1 VSALRCRPDTITG
14 RYSAAHQTRPYRK
27 GLHLEWGAFSR
38 IDILDRS
45 QTKLPRH
52 GRQIVFA
59 VQGCHSGFPRDAKG
73 TGFARHASCHHL
85 DRSIQA
91 RHTAS
96 LDANGMREIL
106 LAEKRRAL
114 SSRDEVLQTPRCLAI
129 LRSPRHPHGER
140 RARRFSGIGW
150 VQAPSGTE
158 DSFIEPD
165 CPTVS

>member
-85 DRSIQA
+85 DRSIQDGA
-91 RHTAS
+91 AH
-96 LDANGMREIL
+96 
-106 LAEKRRAL
+106 AEKRRAL

>member
-1 VSALRCRPDTITG
+1 MPKAPDLRGTPAVTIWTG
-14 RYSAAHQTRPYRK
+14 AYKT
-27 GLHLEWGAFSR
+27 
-38 IDILDRS
+38 
-45 QTKLPRH
+45 
-52 GRQIVFA
+52 
-59 VQGCHSGFPRDAKG
+59 
-73 TGFARHASCHHL
+73 
-85 DRSIQA
+85 A

-158 DSFIEPD
+158 DSPD
-165 CPTVS
+165 HPEVQEQGTTRGVLNRS